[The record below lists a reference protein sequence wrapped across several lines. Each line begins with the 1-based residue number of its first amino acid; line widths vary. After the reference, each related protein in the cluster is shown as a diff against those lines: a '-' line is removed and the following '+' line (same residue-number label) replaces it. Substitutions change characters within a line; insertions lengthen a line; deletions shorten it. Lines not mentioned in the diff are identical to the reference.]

1 MRRLSLWMRAHPVVG
16 DTLIAGLLGLPD
28 LAAAGANLADTPR
41 GVYLIVGLF
50 LWGPL
55 IFRRARPKLT
65 SNIILVAGFVQ
76 LVTHNVVH
84 GPYGEIEGVP
94 VRPADFALGIALYTM
109 VAYVGRRQGAIYAA
123 WLLLGTVLWE
133 VWRIQDPP
141 EVVLTFFMI
150 ICIFGFCWA
159 VGEFVGARRQ
169 LNAELLERLKL
180 LEVERDQQARI
191 AVAEERSR
199 IARELHDV
207 VAHAVSVMVVQAD
220 GASYALQS
228 DPQMAQMALTT
239 ISDTGR
245 QALGELRRLLGLMR
259 NETQSETERL
269 PQPDTNALPQLA
281 EQVRTAGLP
290 VTLTLRGDLN
300 DLPAGVGLSVYRI
313 VQEALT
319 NSLKHAG
326 GSASADVF
334 VTRADDKIEVVV
346 DDDGFGTPREL
357 SGMSG
362 GNGLIG
368 MRERAGVLGGS
379 LEAGPRPGG
388 GWRVHAVLPVGAAQ
402 GPLV

>member
-1 MRRLSLWMRAHPVVG
+1 MRAHPVFG

-28 LAAAGANLADTPR
+28 LASTAANLAGTPR
-41 GVYLIVGLF
+41 GLYLFVGLF

-76 LVTHNVVH
+76 LVTHNVEH
-84 GPYGEIEGVP
+84 GDYGEILGAV

-133 VWRIQDPP
+133 VWRVQDPTF
-141 EVVLTFFMI
+141 VVFSLFMI
-150 ICIFGFCWA
+150 FCIFGFCWA

-220 GASYALQS
+220 GAGYALQS
-228 DPQMAQMALTT
+228 DPQMAQLALTT

-259 NETQSETERL
+259 NESDSETDRM
-269 PQPDTNALPQLA
+269 PQPDTSSLPQLA

-290 VTLTLRGDLN
+290 VSLTLRGDLN
-300 DLPAGVGLSVYRI
+300 DLPAGVGLSIYRI

-334 VTRADDKIEVVV
+334 VTRSDDQVDVVV
-346 DDDGFGTPREL
+346 DDDGFGTPREI

-379 LEAGPRPGG
+379 LEAGPRTGG

>member
-1 MRRLSLWMRAHPVVG
+1 MRAHPVFG

-28 LAAAGANLADTPR
+28 LATTAANLAGTPR
-41 GVYLIVGLF
+41 GLYLLVGLF

-65 SNIILVAGFVQ
+65 SNIILVAGFAQ
-76 LVTHNVVH
+76 LVTHNVDH
-84 GPYGEIEGVP
+84 GDYGEMLGAV

-123 WLLLGTVLWE
+123 WLALGTILWE
-133 VWRIQDPP
+133 VWRVQDPTF
-141 EVVLTFFMI
+141 VVFSLFMI

-159 VGEFVGARRQ
+159 VGEFVGARRA

-220 GASYALQS
+220 GAGYALQS

-259 NETQSETERL
+259 NESESETDRV
-269 PQPDTNALPQLA
+269 PQPDTSSLPQLA
-281 EQVRTAGLP
+281 DQVRTAGLP
-290 VTLTLRGDLN
+290 VSLTLRGDLN

-334 VTRADDKIEVVV
+334 VTHHDDQVDVVV
-346 DDDGFGTPREL
+346 DDDGFGTPREI

-368 MRERAGVLGGS
+368 MRERASVLGGS
-379 LEAGPRPGG
+379 LEAGPRQGG
-388 GWRVHAVLPVGAAQ
+388 GWRVHAVLPTGAAQ